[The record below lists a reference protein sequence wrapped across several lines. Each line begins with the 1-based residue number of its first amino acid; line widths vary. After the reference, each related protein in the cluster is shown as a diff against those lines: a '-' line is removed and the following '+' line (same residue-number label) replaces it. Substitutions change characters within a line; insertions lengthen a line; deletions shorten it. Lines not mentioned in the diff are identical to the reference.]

1 MLKLSTKYN
10 RKLKKRWRALRKTET
25 ERYINKNHQFYH
37 VWSPLVQNHKK
48 TTSLNISLKL
58 IADSLYLDTLRKNEI
73 KF

>member
-1 MLKLSTKYN
+1 MYDHHWFKIT
-10 RKLKKRWRALRKTET
+10 
-25 ERYINKNHQFYH
+25 
-37 VWSPLVQNHKK
+37 KK